1 MRHAQRLQVG
11 VGHYELDAL
20 HAGIN
25 HAIDCV
31 VAASTHTDNL
41 DLGVVAGLFVK
52 ADANVVFFF
61 HLRRPSLK
69 FGFSFFS
76 SASLAP
82 PWRAL
87 RLKTRNRKVRKG
99 LAKFAETCPTYA
111 PFPTNI
117 AFSFELQPSPCIPR
131 AMRARCPQKIIP
143 MTVAYSGSAG
153 TPGIFA

>member
-1 MRHAQRLQVG
+1 VRHAQRLQVC

-25 HAIDCV
+25 HAIDRV
-31 VAASTHTDNL
+31 VTASPHTDNL

-69 FGFSFFS
+69 FGFPFFS
-76 SASLAP
+76 SASLAL
-82 PWRAL
+82 PWRIL
-87 RLKTRNRKVRKG
+87 RLKTLNRKVRKG
-99 LAKFAETCPTYA
+99 LAKFAETCSTYA
-111 PFPTNI
+111 PFPSTI

-131 AMRARCPQKIIP
+131 AMRARCPYKIIP
-143 MTVAYSGSAG
+143 ITAPYSGWASTAG
-153 TPGIFA
+153 

>member
-1 MRHAQRLQVG
+1 MRHAQRLQVC

-52 ADANVVFFF
+52 ADANVVFLF

-69 FGFSFFS
+69 FDFPFFS
-76 SASLAP
+76 SAPLSL

-87 RLKTRNRKVRKG
+87 RLKTLNRKVRKG
-99 LAKFAETCPTYA
+99 LAKLDEICYTFA
-111 PFPTNI
+111 PFSTNI
-117 AFSFELQPSPCIPR
+117 DLCFYLYLYTSITQILR
-131 AMRARCPQKIIP
+131 A
-143 MTVAYSGSAG
+143 
-153 TPGIFA
+153 

>member
-1 MRHAQRLQVG
+1 MRHAQRLQVC

-25 HAIDCV
+25 HAIDRV

-69 FGFSFFS
+69 FGFPFFS
-76 SASLAP
+76 SASLAL
-82 PWRAL
+82 PWRTL
-87 RLKTRNRKVRKG
+87 RLKTLNRKVRKG
-99 LAKFAETCPTYA
+99 LAKFAEISGLSP
-111 PFPTNI
+111 PLF
-117 AFSFELQPSPCIPR
+117 FSFSASL
-131 AMRARCPQKIIP
+131 RCLG
-143 MTVAYSGSAG
+143 ALCG
-153 TPGIFA
+153 

>member
-1 MRHAQRLQVG
+1 MRHAQRLQVC

-69 FGFSFFS
+69 FVFSFFS
-76 SASLAP
+76 SSSLAL
-82 PWRAL
+82 PWRTLRLQALNRKVREGFVKFAEQSDRYPLPFFSALFAPLCRTL
-87 RLKTRNRKVRKG
+87 RLKTLIPTVRDVT
-99 LAKFAETCPTYA
+99 ER
-111 PFPTNI
+111 
-117 AFSFELQPSPCIPR
+117 SP
-131 AMRARCPQKIIP
+131 
-143 MTVAYSGSAG
+143 
-153 TPGIFA
+153 